1 MPSKTDPAEH
11 EDRGHYLIKITQ
23 VQTSTEH
30 WHHFKMVQYIMEK
43 QMNRKA
49 VEQPE
54 YAIP

>member
-11 EDRGHYLIKITQ
+11 EHRGHYLIKITQ